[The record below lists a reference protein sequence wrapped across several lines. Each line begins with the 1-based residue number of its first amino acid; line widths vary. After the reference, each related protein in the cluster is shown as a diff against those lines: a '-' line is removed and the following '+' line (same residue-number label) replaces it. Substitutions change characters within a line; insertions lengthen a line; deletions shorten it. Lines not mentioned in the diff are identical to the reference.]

1 MGRPIYSE
9 IVSDIRT
16 GRLLRK
22 VLSDP
27 DYKGP
32 MAEAMARQ
40 YFNSPLA
47 DSLITPQSA
56 VSPGTTATSI
66 FSIAQSNKYMPLP
79 FGQNAPSP
87 GSIFRV
93 NCGGLCT
100 TVAGTNTFTVYH
112 GPGTTTT
119 AFGTALAA
127 SSALTTVAATAGN
140 WRLEGVLI
148 YRSISELATTS
159 TAWFSGLIVIN
170 GPSSGT
176 VAPVIG
182 IIQSTAAV
190 SVDTTGTGS
199 SGTFGSLNLAVLESV
214 TASTWTPE
222 WAFMEHLN

>member
-1 MGRPIYSE
+1 M
-9 IVSDIRT
+9 
-16 GRLLRK
+16 
-22 VLSDP
+22 
-27 DYKGP
+27 
-32 MAEAMARQ
+32 RQ
-40 YFNSPLA
+40 YFVGPLA
-47 DSLITPQSA
+47 DSLIVPQSA

-66 FSIAQSNKYMPLP
+66 FSIAQANKYLALP
-79 FGQNAPSP
+79 YGQNAPSP
-87 GSIFRV
+87 GSIYRV
-93 NCGGLCT
+93 TIGGLCT

-140 WRLEGVLI
+140 WRLEGNLI
-148 YRSISELATTS
+148 YRSVSEVATTS
-159 TAWFSGLIVIN
+159 TVWFSGLLVIN

-182 IIQSTAAV
+182 LIQSTAAV

-199 SGTFGSLNLAVLESV
+199 AGTFGALNIAVLDSV

-222 WAFMEHLN
+222 YAFIEGLN